1 MRRPSPSQRSE
12 LEISYLLD
20 KDSLGTDCGS
30 GAEVG
35 RVDSMIDATDNLGSE
50 YSGHDKQGMAS
61 LLSECIP
68 DALFTSH
75 AVLCLKLWNTDVGV
89 TSSQYRKQTRFK

>member
-1 MRRPSPSQRSE
+1 MRMLSPSQRSE

-35 RVDSMIDATDNLGSE
+35 SVDSM
-50 YSGHDKQGMAS
+50 M
-61 LLSECIP
+61 LLT
-68 DALFTSH
+68 F
-75 AVLCLKLWNTDVGV
+75 
-89 TSSQYRKQTRFK
+89 